1 MECKNCDEK
10 NSEKCVPFFDVQ
22 NTMMHYNWANRR
34 MLIALV
40 CVCLSMIIVVIVF
53 GSLSGGQDSVPAP
66 RAALFNSFAFLVA
79 AVCLHEIF
87 LDGNNRAIPGDRVGG
102 TSRPCRNRRY
112 EFYSNAPT

>member
-1 MECKNCDEK
+1 MLSFVVSPSSQSLMELVAPIGLVQISGTCRC
-10 NSEKCVPFFDVQ
+10 NSTTFIVGRLYSFLF
-22 NTMMHYNWANRR
+22 
-34 MLIALV
+34 
-40 CVCLSMIIVVIVF
+40 IVVIVF

-112 EFYSNAPT
+112 EFYSYAPT